1 MNVDIGV
8 LSDSKG
14 RYTSRACSS
23 HFSHLSSASPTK
35 QRRLRA
41 EAEELSPGGSVEELA
56 RYAELLIKSPKLRNP
71 NQEVNQSTYP
81 QSYFEYDTVDRPE
94 SDRDRPL
101 RSAAAD

>member
-1 MNVDIGV
+1 MNVDIGG

-23 HFSHLSSASPTK
+23 LFSHLSSTSPTK

-56 RYAELLIKSPKLRNP
+56 RYAELL
-71 NQEVNQSTYP
+71 P
-81 QSYFEYDTVDRPE
+81 QAYFEYDTVDRPE
-94 SDRDRPL
+94 SDRHRPL